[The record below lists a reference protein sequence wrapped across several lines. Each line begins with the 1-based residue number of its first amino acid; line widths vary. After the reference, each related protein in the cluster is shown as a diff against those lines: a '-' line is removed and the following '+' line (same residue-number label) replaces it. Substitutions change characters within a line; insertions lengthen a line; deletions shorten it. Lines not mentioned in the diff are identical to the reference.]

1 MATELELFTKGIADA
16 IRVQEKSTELILP
29 TEFES
34 RILAL
39 KTGGGESD
47 GGGLNEY
54 LIEYVEQ
61 EDGSYE
67 MRVKDYVEGA
77 QGQKVLIGTHQNED
91 AVDFYV
97 MEY

>member
-16 IRVQEKSTELILP
+16 IRTQEKSKDKIQP
-29 TEFES
+29 RDFES

-67 MRVKDYVEGA
+67 MRIKDYIEGA
-77 QGQKVLIGTHQNED
+77 QGQKVLIGTYQNED